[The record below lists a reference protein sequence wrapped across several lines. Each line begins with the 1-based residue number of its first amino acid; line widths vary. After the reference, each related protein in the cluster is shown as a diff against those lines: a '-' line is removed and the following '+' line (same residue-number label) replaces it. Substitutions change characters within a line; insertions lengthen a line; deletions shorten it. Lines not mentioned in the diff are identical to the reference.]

1 MSEPSTPLMRQYSAI
16 KKEHPNAL
24 LFFRL
29 GDFYELFFDDA
40 ILAARE
46 LQITLTSRNKEKGVN
61 IPMCGVP
68 YHAAEGYIAKL
79 IRRGFKVAVCE
90 QVEDPRL
97 ATKLVRREVTRVVTP
112 GTAAD
117 SSLNAEENNFLAAV
131 ATVGDRVGFAAL
143 DLSTG
148 EFRATEFAGESAGRR
163 IQEELEQLRP
173 KEMLYGSSAP
183 LLEHA
188 SSTQL
193 GSFATLNGRD
203 TPHSTGTAPVARI
216 SGFGWAETPL
226 DDWIFAPDHAIP
238 LVENHFGVLSLEGFG
253 LAGKQAA
260 ASAAGAIL
268 YYIRSTQRGTLDH
281 VDRIGFYE
289 RQNCL
294 VLDAV
299 TVRNLELI
307 EPLFAGTDAGVT
319 LIRCL
324 DATITPMGKRLLR
337 MWMLRP
343 SLDRTEIEA
352 RLDAV
357 DVQVK
362 DIVGREELRRSL
374 DGILDLERLLSRVT
388 LETANPRDVLALG
401 ASLGKLPKVRGVLA
415 GLLAPRL
422 AMLHAAIDEL
432 GDLRGKI
439 ESMLAPEPPL
449 TLNDGGVI
457 AAGIDKDLD
466 ELRDLSH
473 NSKQYLAQVETRE
486 RERTGIGSLKVKFNS
501 IFGYYIEIS
510 KANLHHA
517 PTDYERKQTL
527 VNAERFTTPELKEY
541 ESKILDA
548 QEKIVEIERRLFA
561 ELRSAIAAEAKRIRQ
576 TALALAEVDVLGSLA
591 HIAAL
596 RNYCRPK
603 FEADNSDQ
611 TADLEIVEG
620 RHPVIE
626 LQEMTIG
633 NDRFVPN
640 DLFLNSKTHN
650 IVVLTGPNMGGKS
663 TYLRQAAL
671 IVIMAQMGS
680 FVPAR
685 SVRMGIVD
693 RVFTRIGA
701 SDNVARGRSTFMV
714 EMTETAAI
722 LHTATPRSLILLDEV
737 GRGTS
742 TYDGLAIAWAAVEY
756 LHARVRAK
764 TLFATHYFELT
775 ELAEQ
780 LSGVKNYHVSV
791 KETGGSVV
799 FLRRV
804 EPGAA
809 DRSYGIEVAKL
820 AGLPNEVV
828 VRAREVLAE
837 HESSEHRLSGHLTPG
852 SAPERPAQLT
862 IFTPLSQPVL
872 EKLREADLD
881 RMTPLEALNLLAEL
895 KKADWQKRWQRRT
908 QLIHASGQLLIVG
921 FDGTEMSPRLAS
933 LLAKI
938 APAGVILFARN
949 IKGVE
954 QTHTLLRECQK
965 CVAMPLFTCVDLEGG
980 TVDRFRN
987 VLGTAPSPAEVF
999 ATGSRALYRKH
1010 GRVIGENCRALG
1022 FNVDFAPV
1030 LDLAF
1035 AASRSVMSSRAVSDD
1050 PKQVV
1055 VYAREFLQGLRDAGV
1070 LGCGKHFPWAG

>member
-1 MSEPSTPLMRQYSAI
+1 LLRLEIAASPTRCSPFDAIMNSASPLGIANYPITNYKVTKSSMSELSTPLMRQYAAI

-40 ILAARE
+40 VLAARE
-46 LQITLTSRNKEKGVN
+46 LQITLTSRNKEKGVD

-68 YHAAEGYIAKL
+68 YHAAEGYISKL

-90 QVEDPRL
+90 QVEDPRF
-97 ATKLVRREVTRVVTP
+97 AKKLVRREVTRVVTP

-117 SSLNAEENNFLAAV
+117 SSLNAEDNNFLAAV
-131 ATVGDRVGFAAL
+131 ATVGERVGFAAL

-148 EFRATEFAGESAGRR
+148 EFRATEFAGESAARR

-173 KEMLYGSSAP
+173 KELLYGSSAP
-183 LLEHA
+183 LLERRVEA
-188 SSTQL
+188 SS
-193 GSFATLNGRD
+193 G
-203 TPHSTGTAPVARI
+203 
-216 SGFGWAETPL
+216 GFAETPL
-226 DDWIFAPDHAIP
+226 DDWIFSPDHAVP
-238 LVENHFGVLSLEGFG
+238 LLENHFGVLSLEGFG
-253 LAGKQAA
+253 LAGKPAA
-260 ASAAGAIL
+260 ISAAGAIL
-268 YYIRSTQRGTLDH
+268 YYIRSTQRGTLNH
-281 VDRIGFYE
+281 IDRVGFYE

-294 VLDAV
+294 VLDAT

-319 LIRCL
+319 LFRSL

-337 MWMLRP
+337 AWMLRP
-343 SLDRTEIEA
+343 SLDTPEIRA

-357 DVQVK
+357 EVQVK
-362 DIVGREELRRSL
+362 DTVNREELRRTL

-388 LETANPRDVLALG
+388 LETANPRDLLALS
-401 ASLGKLPKVRGVLA
+401 ASLARIPEVRRALM
-415 GLLAPRL
+415 GLSSTRL
-422 AMLHAAIDEL
+422 SELHARLDEL
-432 GDLRGKI
+432 TDLRQRI
-439 ESMLAPEPPL
+439 ERTIISEPPL
-449 TLNDGGVI
+449 TLADGGVI
-457 AAGIDKDLD
+457 ATGVDHDLD
-466 ELRDLSH
+466 ELRNLSR
-473 NSKQYLAQVETRE
+473 NSKQYLAQVEQRE

-510 KANLHHA
+510 KANLRHA
-517 PTDYERKQTL
+517 PNDYERKQTL

-541 ESKILDA
+541 ESRILDA
-548 QEKIVEIERRLFA
+548 QEKIVDIERRLFA
-561 ELRSAIAAEAKRIRQ
+561 ELRSAVAAEAKRIRQ
-576 TALALAEVDVLGSLA
+576 SALALAEVDVLACLA

-596 RNYCRPK
+596 RDYCRPK
-603 FEADNSDQ
+603 FEVTSESNSGAPQ
-611 TADLEIVEG
+611 GNAPQPGDLEIVAG

-626 LQEMTIG
+626 QQEFAAG
-633 NDRFVPN
+633 ASGLSERFVPN

-650 IVVLTGPNMGGKS
+650 IIVLTGPNMGGKS

-685 SVRMGIVD
+685 TARLGIVD

-701 SDNVARGRSTFMV
+701 SDNLARGRSTFMV

-742 TYDGLAIAWAAVEY
+742 TYDGLAIAWAAIEY
-756 LHARVRAK
+756 LHARVHAK

-791 KETGGSVV
+791 KEAGGSVV
-799 FLRRV
+799 FLRKV

-837 HESSEHRLSGHLTPG
+837 HESAEHRLTEHLTPG
-852 SAPERPAQLT
+852 SQPERPAQLT

-872 EKLREADLD
+872 EKLREVDLN
-881 RMTPLEALNLLAEL
+881 RLTPLEALNLLAEL
-895 KKADWQKRWQRRT
+895 KKE
-908 QLIHASGQLLIVG
+908 I
-921 FDGTEMSPRLAS
+921 
-933 LLAKI
+933 
-938 APAGVILFARN
+938 
-949 IKGVE
+949 
-954 QTHTLLRECQK
+954 
-965 CVAMPLFTCVDLEGG
+965 
-980 TVDRFRN
+980 
-987 VLGTAPSPAEVF
+987 
-999 ATGSRALYRKH
+999 
-1010 GRVIGENCRALG
+1010 
-1022 FNVDFAPV
+1022 
-1030 LDLAF
+1030 
-1035 AASRSVMSSRAVSDD
+1035 
-1050 PKQVV
+1050 
-1055 VYAREFLQGLRDAGV
+1055 
-1070 LGCGKHFPWAG
+1070 